1 MTLDVLSRAKESLT
15 TERLKSLYELIGLMN
30 SVYQLPELL
39 EFVMDRALSL
49 TRGRRG
55 LLMLNDDNDHQ
66 LQHIAVKRG
75 PDLDDQHVEKALNI
89 VSTTVIKDVL
99 DKGEPRLI
107 MDLPGEPRYEGL
119 TSLATAKFKNVRSVL
134 AVPLKLDQELVGL
147 IYIDH
152 PQQSIFGQAD
162 LDFLSAFASQAALA
176 IHRAQ
181 AHQRQLDEL
190 TLLNR
195 LSRSVVEVLDLD
207 EVLTRIVH
215 EATQMLHVETGSVLL
230 LEPRDS
236 SLYFATSISNG
247 KRIDIPTRLRSDE
260 GLAGWVV
267 TTGETVCISDVTR
280 DSRWF
285 GEVEGG
291 FITRSLLAVPLQ
303 SERRRLGVL
312 QILNKKSPSG
322 FSRSDEA
329 LLAAFAAS
337 STIAIENARL
347 YEEASQARRLRALNQ
362 IALALSKTLDFNKI
376 LSIGLEKTLSELNA
390 EAGAIHLVSLHP
402 QTESLASHITRSLKP
417 HPLLKR
423 KHKKA
428 LIELSNRLLAQH
440 ETGPWVI
447 NDPTQAEV
455 QVPGAVAIAL
465 ASIEAGDKL
474 AGSLAV
480 ISTTARPFS
489 KEAIHLLTG
498 IAHVIGLAVQNA
510 THYSQMQAKTLHLTY
525 LNEIGSALTSSLE
538 LDRVLRVN
546 IEGVNSVL
554 KTERTSVFLIDDETN
569 ELVLRYTNEGDADI
583 RLSYPWQ
590 GIAGWVAAHDE
601 PALVNDTL
609 ADPRHSR
616 EVAAQT
622 GYQTRS
628 LLCVPLKVN
637 GEVIGVVEALNRI
650 DGQEF
655 SSQDL
660 KLIIEF
666 TQWAA
671 IAIHNARLFDQLV
684 QAYQHLAD
692 EQRRRITAETRGAM
706 AAVILDMAHTMNNI
720 VGAVRVWALT
730 LEQHPLS
737 APQAPIYKKLISQI
751 RENAEEAIDLIHRLR
766 DPLEPP
772 ELGPTDVYL
781 CLDEAIQSCWQ
792 PGNIAIDKDYR
803 AALPPVK
810 ANAHCLQAVFHNLLS
825 NAIQAIAETG
835 GRVGIVTRITRRQ
848 QVEITISDNGP
859 GIPPEL
865 KLDIFKPGVSTK
877 SGLGFGLWLVETFIH
892 QFEGSISFTTSEEGT
907 IFTVLLH
914 PWQDKSL
921 DSTIGETV

>member
-1 MTLDVLSRAKESLT
+1 MSLDVLSRAKESLT

-30 SVYQLPELL
+30 SVYQLQDLL
-39 EFVMDRALSL
+39 EFVIDRALSL
-49 TRGRRG
+49 TRGQRG
-55 LLMLNDDNDHQ
+55 LLLLHDDHDSR
-66 LQHIAVKRG
+66 LQQIAVKRG
-75 PDLDDQHVEKALNI
+75 PDLDDNRVEEALNF

-107 MDLPGEPRYEGL
+107 MNLPGEPRYEGV
-119 TSLATAKFKNVRSVL
+119 TSIATVRFKNVRSVL
-134 AVPLKLDQELVGL
+134 AVPLKVEQELVGL

-195 LSRSVVEVLDLD
+195 LSHSVVEVLDLD
-207 EVLTRIVH
+207 EVLTRIVR

-230 LEPRDS
+230 LDPYDS

-247 KRIDIPTRLRSDE
+247 KRIDIPTRLRSDQ

-267 TTGETVCISDVTR
+267 STGETVCISDVTR
-280 DSRWF
+280 DSRWY
-285 GEVEGG
+285 GEVEYG
-291 FITRSLLAVPLQ
+291 FVTRSLLAVPLQ

-312 QILNKKSPSG
+312 QILNKKSPAG

-362 IALALSKTLDFNKI
+362 IALELSKTLDLTKI
-376 LSIGLEKTLSELNA
+376 LSIGLEKTLSELHA
-390 EAGAIHLVSLHP
+390 DAGAIHLISLHA
-402 QTESLASHITRSLKP
+402 QTESLSSHLTRSLKP
-417 HPLLKR
+417 DSPLS
-423 KHKKA
+423 HKQTTA
-428 LIELSNRLLAQH
+428 LTALSNRLLSES
-440 ETGPWVI
+440 ETDPFVI
-447 NDPTQAEV
+447 NDPDQAAL
-455 QVPGAVAIAL
+455 QVPEASAIAL
-465 ASIEAGDKL
+465 AAIKGGDKIE
-474 AGSLAV
+474 GSLAIV
-480 ISTTARPFS
+480 STTSRLFS
-489 KEAIHLLTG
+489 KEETNLLAG

-510 THYSQMQAKTLHLTY
+510 THYNQMQAKTLHLTY

-554 KTERTSVFLIDDETN
+554 KTERTSVFLIDDKTN

-590 GIAGWVAAHDE
+590 GIAGWVASHDE
-601 PALVNDTL
+601 PALVNDAL

-616 EVAAQT
+616 EVAHQT
-622 GYQTRS
+622 GYKTRS

-637 GEVIGVVEALNRI
+637 GEVIGVVEALNRT
-650 DGQEF
+650 DGQGF
-655 SSQDL
+655 SQQHLS
-660 KLIIEF
+660 LIIEF

-671 IAIHNARLFDQLV
+671 IAIHNARLFDELV

-737 APQAPIYKKLISQI
+737 APQAPLYNKLISQI

-772 ELGPTDVYL
+772 ELEPTDVYT

-792 PGNIAIDKDYR
+792 PGNIEIDKDYSQT
-803 AALPPVK
+803 LPPVK

-835 GRVGIVTRITRRQ
+835 GRVGIATQVTHHQ

-892 QFEGSISFTTSEEGT
+892 QFEGAISFTTSEEGT

-914 PWQDKSL
+914 PWQDQNA
-921 DSTIGETV
+921 